1 MCYLLRAT
9 KNKSDSSMIAVLIYM
24 YMVRVVLL
32 RVCSQFYYVKELCNI
47 CAFCSYNIITHTT

>member
-1 MCYLLRAT
+1 
-9 KNKSDSSMIAVLIYM
+9 MIAVLIYM